1 MTPNNKPKNLYLK
14 KFGRLSVIGET
25 PDRAIVGRPK
35 WFCKCDCGNELWVDS
50 YKLLD
55 SHTKSCGCL
64 QKESRMK
71 KQGEAGLNAVIRGYK
86 KNAQKR
92 NLLWELSDEQVKDI
106 TSKSCFYC
114 DAEPKN
120 EIKAHVGENG
130 RYLYNGIDRLDN
142 NAGYTINN
150 VVPCCYRCNILKK
163 DFSINSMVKV
173 LTRLGYKVER

>member
-1 MTPNNKPKNLYLK
+1 
-14 KFGRLSVIGET
+14 
-25 PDRAIVGRPK
+25 
-35 WFCKCDCGNELWVDS
+35 
-50 YKLLD
+50 
-55 SHTKSCGCL
+55 
-64 QKESRMK
+64 MK